1 MSSTAVNRLGKR
13 AAARLRAIRRG
24 AAAWQRA
31 ARRAA
36 TLALVTAGTAALPS
50 LARAQTGQMAM
61 APAGGVVNR
70 AMAGFQNLNLNG
82 PGYLYYGINAAD
94 RGLGYNGSYMTLG
107 GYVPYAEDDLGG
119 LWAADLRG
127 HVSVYGG
134 FFSNVGAVRKQY
146 IGGTLLGIG
155 VYWDYDGDEN
165 QYPTSGLCGTQF
177 GQFGHSYN
185 QVGVSGEWLTDFGN
199 LRSNGY
205 MPVGTTAYTVGAPGT
220 NFHQNF
226 VMCQYGLDAALSG
239 ADLEVGAYIP
249 GLSDWAGM
257 ISVGGYALG
266 NARYNWWQ
274 GPQTG
279 KDVVPWF
286 GGVYTRLDMTFIE
299 NWDFS
304 LQANNDSFFDWTG
317 FARLTYRMGG
327 SRRRNVP
334 DQMEQPMMRNEHIV
348 RAHQTPIVAVNP
360 ITNTPYR
367 VIHVNNAAVAAGLGT
382 AEAPVTSLAAA
393 QTLATNPGD
402 IVFVHVG
409 NSATAPYQSAFSFA
423 ADNQMLIGEGST
435 ILLPTCGCGPTA
447 FFAGANTGLYPIL
460 TNPGGTAV
468 SLRNGAIVDH
478 LQITGAQV
486 ALANGPGLTSGGVAD
501 VNDVRVLGTG
511 VAGQRGIAVVN
522 GPAGA
527 KLNFTNMY
535 VKDMTNNALFVDGG
549 GASVDVQGRLETNT
563 ATNGGI
569 TNAIVQVQNTTGGT
583 INVART
589 AGGLSSALATNPRV
603 VQTNAIVD
611 AGTSTVGAGG
621 IAVFSTSNT
630 DINVSNA
637 TITNAAANAVL
648 VQSVVSGRLLFE
660 NSTIDGTNVN
670 GGLQGDGIAVVNG
683 RADIDTVQVASV
695 ASGFAGISALA
706 DATSAAAT
714 TTVRV
719 QGSTINAGATSNGVF
734 AQANAPGAD
743 NAQLNLTVANST
755 VNLSGALNAISVV
768 ANAGGAGS
776 STANTNLNANAFS
789 QPTTGI
795 LLNGAA
801 STTITYTQANQ
812 AALSAANGG
821 ATVTTPGAGAVTPS
835 GPVPPTP

>member
-1 MSSTAVNRLGKR
+1 MSSSAVNRLGKR
-13 AAARLRAIRRG
+13 AAARFKAIRRR
-24 AAAWQRA
+24 ATEWQRA

-36 TLALVTAGTAALPS
+36 ALAVVTAGTAAVPS
-50 LARAQTGQMAM
+50 LAQAQTGQMAM
-61 APAGGVVNR
+61 APAGGVVNQ

-82 PGYLYYGINAAD
+82 PGYLYYGLNAAD

-107 GYVPYAEDDLGG
+107 GYIPYAEDDLGG

-127 HVSVYGG
+127 HLSVYGG
-134 FFSNVGAVRKQY
+134 FFSNVGAVRKQF
-146 IGGTLLGIG
+146 IGGTLLGVG

-165 QYPTSGLCGTQF
+165 QYPTSGLCGTEF
-177 GQFGHSYN
+177 GQFGNSYN
-185 QVGVSGEWLTDFGN
+185 QVGVSGEWLTDYGN

-220 NFHQNF
+220 NFYQNF

-360 ITNTPYR
+360 TTNTPYR
-367 VIHVNNAAVAAGLGT
+367 VIHVNNAAVTSGLGT
-382 AEAPVTSLAAA
+382 AESPVTSLAAA

-409 NSATAPYQSAFSFA
+409 NSATTPYQSAFSFA
-423 ADNQMLIGEGST
+423 ADNQMLIGQGST
-435 ILLPTCGCGPTA
+435 LLLATCGCGPTA
-447 FFAGANTGLYPIL
+447 FFSGTSSGLYPIL

-486 ALANGPGLTSGGVAD
+486 AIANGPNLTAGGVAN
-501 VNDVRVLGTG
+501 VNDVRVVGTG

-535 VKDMTNNALFVDGG
+535 VKDVTNNALFVDGG
-549 GASVDVQGRLETNT
+549 AASIDVQGRLDGNT

-589 AGGLSSALATNPRV
+589 AGGLNTALATNPTV
-603 VQTNAIVD
+603 VQANAIVD

-621 IAVFSTSNT
+621 IAVFSTANT

-660 NSTIDGTNVN
+660 NSTINGTNVN
-670 GGLQGDGIAVVNG
+670 GGLQGDGIAVING
-683 RADIDTVQVASV
+683 RAEIDAVQVASV
-695 ASGFAGISALA
+695 AAGYSGIFALA

-719 QGSTINAGATSNGVF
+719 QGTTINAGAASSGIF
-734 AQANAPGAD
+734 GQADAPGAS
-743 NAQLNLTVANST
+743 NAQLNLTVANSA
-755 VNLSGALNAISVV
+755 VNLSGALNAFSVV
-768 ANAGGAGS
+768 TNGGGAGS
-776 STANTNLNANAFS
+776 STANTSLIGNTAS

-795 LLNGAA
+795 DLNATAG
-801 STTITYTQANQ
+801 TTITYTQANQ

-821 ATVTTPGAGAVTPS
+821 ATVTTPGAGAVTPA
-835 GPVPPTP
+835 GPVPPAP